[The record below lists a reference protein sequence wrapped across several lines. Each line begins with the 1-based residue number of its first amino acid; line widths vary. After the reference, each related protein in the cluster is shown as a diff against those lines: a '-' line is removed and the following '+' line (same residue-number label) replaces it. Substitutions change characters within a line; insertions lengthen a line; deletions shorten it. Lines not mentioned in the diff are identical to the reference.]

1 MFDATISTQMV
12 TVPVLSDNAF
22 EDTEFIN
29 LTLTSVDSAVM
40 LNPATAR
47 IHIKDVVSE
56 LVLLQFHCFAHTL
69 QIGMIEAKTNGFCLM
84 SLSPNIWCEL

>member
-1 MFDATISTQMV
+1 MV
-12 TVPVLSDNAF
+12 TVSILNDSVV

-29 LTLTSVDSAVM
+29 LTLTSADSAAM

-47 IHIKDVVSE
+47 IYRRDVDSE
-56 LVLLQFHCFAHTL
+56 LTLLQFHCCTHPL

-84 SLSPNIWCEL
+84 SLSPII